1 MQPEVGIVV
10 RDRRAH
16 RLGHLVVLH
25 VVSQPVDM
33 VGLGG
38 VVPLHPHHGGVRV
51 GAVAEQEEGTCM
63 RITAA
68 EAEPMMAAMMTTPN
82 SVSTMTNCSTGG
94 RLVGRQV
101 KAT

>member
-1 MQPEVGIVV
+1 
-10 RDRRAH
+10 
-16 RLGHLVVLH
+16 
-25 VVSQPVDM
+25 
-33 VGLGG
+33 
-38 VVPLHPHHGGVRV
+38 
-51 GAVAEQEEGTCM
+51 M

-68 EAEPMMAAMMTTPN
+68 EAEPMIAAMMTTPN